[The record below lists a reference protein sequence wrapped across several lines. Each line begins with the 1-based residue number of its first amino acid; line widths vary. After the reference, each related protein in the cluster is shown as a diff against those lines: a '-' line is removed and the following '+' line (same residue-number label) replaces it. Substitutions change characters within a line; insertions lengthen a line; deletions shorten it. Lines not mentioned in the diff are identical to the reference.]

1 MTREHA
7 DALAALFDGERV
19 DPAAVERA
27 LADPEAPAVLA
38 GLAELRALAQADLGH
53 PDEAFYTAMTPMLQ
67 GRGLRPWW
75 RRFVQPALAASL
87 LLLAGLTGYVLRPAA
102 PPLRPS
108 TAQSVPPVPAA
119 PSAVGAPIGPGP
131 QVAAAPARSPAGP
144 LATGPHVPAGGPPP
158 PSLRL
163 RFSQWQTQGALA
175 AGQPE

>member
-38 GLAELRALAQADLGH
+38 ALAELRALAQADLGH
-53 PDEAFYTAMTPMLQ
+53 PDEAFYTAMAPILQ
-67 GRGLRPWW
+67 GRGLRRWW

-87 LLLAGLTGYVLRPAA
+87 LLLAGLTGYVLRPPP
-102 PPLRPS
+102 PPLRP
-108 TAQSVPPVPAA
+108 TAAQSVPPAPAA
-119 PSAVGAPIGPGP
+119 PIRSGP
-131 QVAAAPARSPAGP
+131 QVAAAPAHSPAGSP
-144 LATGPHVPAGGPPP
+144 ATGPLAPAGGPPP

-163 RFSQWQTQGALA
+163 RFSQWQTQGVLA